1 MIYGFTGNLQCT
13 GFRGGD
19 GTAVGAI
26 FKVCPFKEPLVH
38 QVPTEKR
45 TQETK
50 YNRFF

>member
-26 FKVCPFKEPLVH
+26 FKVLSIQGTPGAPSANGEEN
-38 QVPTEKR
+38 TG
-45 TQETK
+45 
-50 YNRFF
+50 N